1 MDPLSPYLF
10 ILCME
15 VLRAFILEKC
25 SSNCWDPVK
34 ASQGGLTF
42 SHLFFVND
50 LVLFA
55 KADRKN
61 CVVVREVLDSFCSIF
76 GQKVS
81 QDKSWVY
88 FSLNVLAEERTEMC
102 DILGFHST
110 PSLGKYFGIPIN
122 HSARTQDF
130 GYIIERVQS
139 RLAGWKSNLLSF
151 VGRLV
156 LTQAVTTTVPN
167 YAMQCAALPVTILNS
182 IERLSRNFLW
192 GSSVS
197 KKKIHLVSWKK
208 ITKPKRV
215 GRLGIQ
221 ATREKKYCKPSQVKL
236 VPSNR
241 SSSLWARVITQKY
254 NSQRRIAN
262 PSNIRG
268 SCSSI

>member
-1 MDPLSPYLF
+1 
-10 ILCME
+10 ME

-42 SHLFFVND
+42 SHLFFADD

-55 KADRKN
+55 KVDQKT
-61 CVVVREVLDSFCSIF
+61 CVAVREVLDSFCSIF

-88 FSLNVLAEERTEMC
+88 FSLNVSAKERTEIC

-130 GYIIERVQS
+130 GYIIEWVQS

-151 VGRLV
+151 TGRLV
-156 LTQAVTTTVPN
+156 LTEAVTTTIPN
-167 YAMQCAALPVTILNS
+167 YAM
-182 IERLSRNFLW
+182 
-192 GSSVS
+192 
-197 KKKIHLVSWKK
+197 
-208 ITKPKRV
+208 
-215 GRLGIQ
+215 
-221 ATREKKYCKPSQVKL
+221 
-236 VPSNR
+236 
-241 SSSLWARVITQKY
+241 
-254 NSQRRIAN
+254 
-262 PSNIRG
+262 
-268 SCSSI
+268 